1 MCENKEKSLDSVTV
15 PQRCLCVTLVFTWHD
30 EFTTKPVKI
39 GGLSF
44 YISKSPQKSSLKIY
58 FISFTG
64 IDLVIHL
71 IPSCGKLWKL
81 SYGNWKTPIFT
92 GFIVNSSFWVKTSV
106 TYWYF
111 KGIVRLTNH
120 FSWLS
125 YISWICN
132 NAILVKK

>member
-1 MCENKEKSLDSVTV
+1 MCENKEKSLGSVTM
-15 PQRCLCVTLVFTWHD
+15 PQRCLCVTLVFTWND
-30 EFTTKPVKI
+30 EFTIKPVKI
-39 GGLSF
+39 GVFKFL
-44 YISKSPQKSSLKIY
+44 YLQKSSKVFPKKL
-58 FISFTG
+58 FISFSG

-71 IPSCGKLWKL
+71 FPTCGKLWKL
-81 SYGNWKTPIFT
+81 SYRNWKTPFFT
-92 GFIVNSSFWVKTSV
+92 DFIVNSSFLVKTSV